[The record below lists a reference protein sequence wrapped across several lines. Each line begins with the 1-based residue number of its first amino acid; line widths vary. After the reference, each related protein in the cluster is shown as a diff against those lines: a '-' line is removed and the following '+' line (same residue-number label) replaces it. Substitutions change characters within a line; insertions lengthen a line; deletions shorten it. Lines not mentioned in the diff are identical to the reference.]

1 MIDLHTHTCC
11 SDGTDTPEA
20 LALAADGAGLEAL
33 ALTDHD
39 TLEGLPAFLAQQ
51 PRVKARLIPG
61 TELSCRFLGRSL
73 HVLGLFV
80 DPADRVLEGRLAEF
94 RRSRTER
101 NARMVARLNALGV
114 ALTLEEVEAQARG
127 VVVSR
132 VHMALALMAKGLVR
146 SLPEAFDRFLGDQA
160 PGYVPR
166 EELDPPTAARWIREA
181 GGVPLVAHP
190 GRFAGRS
197 FGWDEAMDRLRE
209 AGMAGFEAYYGEYG
223 PAEQAYFLD
232 LAARK
237 GMLPCGG
244 SDYHGANK
252 PHLRLGVGRGRLR
265 IPGEVLE
272 GLERART
279 GGAWH

>member
-1 MIDLHTHTCC
+1 MIDLHAHTCC

-20 LALAADGAGLEAL
+20 LALAADAAGLEAL

-51 PRVKARLIPG
+51 PRVKARLLPG
-61 TELSCRFLGRSL
+61 TELSCRFMGRSL
-73 HVLGLFV
+73 HVLGLLV
-80 DPADRVLEGRLAEF
+80 DPADPVLEGRLRVF
-94 RRSRTER
+94 RESRTER
-101 NARMVARLNALGV
+101 NARMIARLNGLG
-114 ALTLEEVEAQARG
+114 LDLRLEEVEAQAQG
-127 VVVSR
+127 AVVSR
-132 VHMALALMAKGLVR
+132 VHMALALVDRGTVR
-146 SLPEAFDRFLGDQA
+146 SLPEAFDRYLGDHA

-190 GRFAGRS
+190 GRFAGRG
-197 FGWDEAMDRLRE
+197 FGWDEAMDALKA

-237 GMLPCGG
+237 GMVPSGG
-244 SDYHGANK
+244 SDYHGGNK
-252 PHLRLGVGRGRLR
+252 PHIRLGVGRGRLR
-265 IPGEVLE
+265 VPGEVLE
-272 GLERART
+272 GLERARAE
-279 GGAWH
+279 GAWN

>member
-1 MIDLHTHTCC
+1 MIDLHAHTHF

-20 LALAADGAGLEAL
+20 LALAADEAGLEAL

-39 TLEGLPAFLAQQ
+39 TVDGLPRFLGMQ
-51 PRVKARLIPG
+51 PKVKARLIPG

-80 DPADRVLEGRLAEF
+80 DPSDRRFQARLAEF
-94 RRSRTER
+94 RESRDER
-101 NARMVARLNALGV
+101 NLRMIARLNGLGV
-114 ALTLEEVEAQARG
+114 PLTLAQVDAQRAG
-127 VVVSR
+127 VVASR
-132 VHMALALMAKGLVR
+132 VHMALALVQLGAVKSV
-146 SLPEAFDRFLGDQA
+146 PEAFNRYLADHA

-166 EELDPPTAARWIREA
+166 RELDPPTAARWIWEA
-181 GGVPLVAHP
+181 GGLPLIAHP
-190 GRFAGRS
+190 GRFAGRG
-197 FGWDEAMDRLRE
+197 FGWDEAMEDLQR

-237 GMLPCGG
+237 GMAPSGG

-252 PHLRLGVGRGRLR
+252 PGLRLGVGRGRLR
-265 IPGEVLE
+265 VPAAILDDLE
-272 GLERART
+272 SARIRGT
-279 GGAWH
+279 WC